1 MNNFDNRSIEI
12 PCPKC
17 SHKVKKTIGWLKRNN
32 KMICASCGVASV
44 LEANFSLTSGALK
57 ASSINSES
65 LFLKD
70 SISANNLSTAV
81 VSAVKFNCVSIK

>member
-44 LEANFSLTSGALK
+44 LEAK
-57 ASSINSES
+57 K
-65 LFLKD
+65 FLADIRRVEGKL
-70 SISANNLSTAV
+70 N
-81 VSAVKFNCVSIK
+81 KF